1 MHLFARIQMRRAAV
15 AVLSL
20 SLSIPLRIR
29 PFRSPSHRTA
39 YLARSLASL
48 THSKNVYA
56 FADTLTLFSLP
67 FFPNLFFFFSSVDG
81 GFEILVFELEFR
93 SGERI
98 DIRERSA
105 VGI

>member
-1 MHLFARIQMRRAAV
+1 MRRAAV

-56 FADTLTLFSLP
+56 FADTLTLLSLSP
-67 FFPNLFFFFSSVDG
+67 FFFQVHFSSSLSWMAVSKSWSSNWNFDRARG
-81 GFEILVFELEFR
+81 SIFESAAQLEFR
-93 SGERI
+93 I
-98 DIRERSA
+98 
-105 VGI
+105 V